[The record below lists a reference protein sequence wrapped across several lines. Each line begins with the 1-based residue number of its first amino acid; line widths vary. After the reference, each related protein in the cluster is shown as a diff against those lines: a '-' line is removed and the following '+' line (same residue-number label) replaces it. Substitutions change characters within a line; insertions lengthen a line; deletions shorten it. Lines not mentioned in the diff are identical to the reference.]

1 MSVAVGG
8 AQSDSPE
15 PRTSV
20 SAHQITMSRPAAV
33 DDLDHVNE
41 MHARCSLTSRYARY
55 GAARRALT
63 PREWRR
69 LCDQAGGIT
78 LVTVP
83 RRDPSSVIA
92 VTCLMRTQ
100 SPQLRELGILIED
113 SWQGRGLGTTLTHHM
128 VAFARTHTLD
138 CQAVTATTGSDNQR
152 MLSILRRLGA
162 CISHPSEGNVD
173 ALIRVKA

>member
-1 MSVAVGG
+1 MN
-8 AQSDSPE
+8 
-15 PRTSV
+15 
-20 SAHQITMSRPAAV
+20 AHQITLSRPAV
-33 DDLDHVNE
+33 LNDLDHVNE
-41 MHARCSLTSRYARY
+41 MHARCSLKSRYARY

-83 RRDPSSVIA
+83 RSDPSRVIA

-100 SPQLRELGILIED
+100 ASHLRELGILIED
-113 SWQGRGLGTTLTHHM
+113 SWQGKGLGTTLTRHM
-128 VAFARTHTLD
+128 VASARTHALD
-138 CQAVTATTGSDNQR
+138 CQAITATTGGDNQR

-162 CISHPSEGNVD
+162 RMSHPSGGTVD
-173 ALIRVKA
+173 ALIRVET

>member
-1 MSVAVGG
+1 
-8 AQSDSPE
+8 
-15 PRTSV
+15 
-20 SAHQITMSRPAAV
+20 MSRPAAFN
-33 DDLDHVNE
+33 DLDRVNE
-41 MHARCSLTSRYARY
+41 MHARCSLQSRYARY

-83 RRDPSSVIA
+83 RRDPSRVIA

-100 SPQLRELGILIED
+100 PLHLSDFGILIED
-113 SWQGRGLGTTLTHHM
+113 SWQGQGLGTTLTHHM
-128 VAFARTHTLD
+128 VALARTHSRD

-162 CISHPSEGNVD
+162 RMSHPSGGTVD
-173 ALIRVKA
+173 ALIRVQT